1 MLNNLNKEPAA
12 VPNPEQTTSLISLLL
27 WFFLDRIVLSAYRA
41 PYLSYDQLPP
51 LADYDLG
58 KNLVKNS
65 VPKLDPLSSGKKQH
79 IFWGLLSVYRK
90 CIIILLYSIN
100 CLGLELS

>member
-12 VPNPEQTTSLISLLL
+12 VPNPEQTTPLISLLL
-27 WFFLDRIVLSAYRA
+27 WFFLDRIVLLAYRA
-41 PYLSYDQLPP
+41 PHLSYDQLPP
-51 LADYDLG
+51 LAGYDLA

-65 VPKLDPLSSGKKQH
+65 LPKLDPLSSGKKQH

-90 CIIILLYSIN
+90 FMIVFLPSIN
-100 CLGLELS
+100 CLGT